1 MGARVKGDTI
11 MAENVKRALEY
22 KAKHKCLVCGTKD
35 ETEIANQ
42 ELLELKCDV
51 LVPAAIGNQIIEKND
66 PRIKAK
72 IIAKGANGATTP
84 DRSLILEEVRGR
96 PDTHR

>member
-1 MGARVKGDTI
+1 

-22 KAKHKCLVCGTKD
+22 NAKYKCLVCETKD
-35 ETEIANQ
+35 ETKIDNQ

-51 LVPAAIGNQIIEKND
+51 LVPAAIGNQIIEKKT

-72 IIAKGANGATTP
+72 IIGGEANGTTTS
-84 DRSLILEEVRGR
+84 DRSLILEEVHGR
-96 PDTHR
+96 PDTHC

>member
-1 MGARVKGDTI
+1 

-22 KAKHKCLVCGTKD
+22 KAKHKCLVCETKD
-35 ETEIANQ
+35 ETKIANQ

-51 LVPAAIGNQIIEKND
+51 LVPAAIGNQIIEKNAL
-66 PRIKAK
+66 RIKAK
-72 IIAKGANGATTP
+72 IIAGEANGATTP